1 MQNRHSSL
9 NRTCSSSIFSFS
21 KLFYSKVHHHVL
33 QMSLGTL
40 KRVYSFS
47 QVRLHVVKHD
57 LAWDILFC
65 RLYTHQVIT
74 APIAAPTTMTKYVL
88 EEFVISTL
96 VLWRMKTRYYN
107 KLELYLSSGNSSQF
121 FQEQT
126 TIYNVLFFHYR
137 DLFPGVCRKFSQ
149 IHIFLFLKSH

>member
-1 MQNRHSSL
+1 
-9 NRTCSSSIFSFS
+9 
-21 KLFYSKVHHHVL
+21 
-33 QMSLGTL
+33 
-40 KRVYSFS
+40 
-47 QVRLHVVKHD
+47 
-57 LAWDILFC
+57 
-65 RLYTHQVIT
+65 
-74 APIAAPTTMTKYVL
+74 MTKYVL

-149 IHIFLFLKSH
+149 IHIFLFLKSHYVVKQKLYHKSITSYTIDP